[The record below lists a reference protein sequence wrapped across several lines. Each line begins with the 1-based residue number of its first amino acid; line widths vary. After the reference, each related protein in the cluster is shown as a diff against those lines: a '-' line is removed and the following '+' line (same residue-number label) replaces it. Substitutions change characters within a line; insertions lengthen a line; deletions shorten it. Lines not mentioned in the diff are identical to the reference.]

1 MECCSGY
8 SCIIGDPSKVSVS
21 STTYYYGK
29 QSHVFF
35 KTGVS
40 SFGMPLKV
48 KRMNLKDKSLF
59 CSCKSTY
66 SASAAMA
73 QQQTCPLS
81 SSNSIQVI
89 GSKYCLKYPVD
100 LAMVKKITNTIFS
113 DYVVSR
119 QVDKTTKFY
128 VTRNSNSF
136 HKDFVL
142 RDYADA
148 DADEPLLTIRNKI
161 FTTEER
167 WQVYRGSN
175 TDNKNLLFSVKK
187 SDSNKV
193 DLNVY
198 LSYNVIE
205 DECDFKIAD
214 NWLSKN
220 TCDVYM
226 GDNVIAQIQ
235 KKKDVLGNRLF
246 ENDKLMLN
254 VYPYV
259 DYAFIVALSVIVNE
273 MDCLEDRKTLPT
285 ILANPIKFMA
295 RLLGAGVRIMAR
307 LLGAGVSGVH
317 IVSTIFLAFA
327 TPIIFVLAFVYLIWL
342 LPV

>member
-1 MECCSGY
+1 
-8 SCIIGDPSKVSVS
+8 
-21 STTYYYGK
+21 
-29 QSHVFF
+29 
-35 KTGVS
+35 
-40 SFGMPLKV
+40 
-48 KRMNLKDKSLF
+48 
-59 CSCKSTY
+59 
-66 SASAAMA
+66 
-73 QQQTCPLS
+73 
-81 SSNSIQVI
+81 
-89 GSKYCLKYPVD
+89 D
-100 LAMVKKITNTIFS
+100 LTMVKKIFS

-128 VTRNSNSF
+128 VTRDSNSF

-142 RDYADA
+142 RDYA

-198 LSYNVIE
+198 LSYNIIE
-205 DECDFKIAD
+205 DESECDFKIAE

-226 GDNVIAQIQ
+226 GDNIIAQIQ

-295 RLLGAGVRIMAR
+295 RLLGAGVC
-307 LLGAGVSGVH
+307 
-317 IVSTIFLAFA
+317 IVAI
-327 TPIIFVLAFVYLIWL
+327 PIIIFIGILLASSVGMLYYISVEKIAKKLVEFFC
-342 LPV
+342 